1 MTTTKTGPNEASVRA
16 SHSVNTP
23 APDRFIITILI
34 VTSTSVV
41 LPILPLARARS
52 TTLDSSAHARRTLH
66 PNSTLTTNASSFSHT
81 SFTDSHDARAP
92 AGTAYVPRTMRRA
105 GKLARDALTR
115 ARAVSSACAS
125 TTSASPAQT
134 HHELA
139 ALRGFQRDPTWTPR
153 SGSASFYST
162 KAERA
167 ANRRPILRGEDLN
180 AIRVEPVTADMAK
193 RGSLTPTDG
202 TLYGEPPE
210 TWEERERATLDLD
223 AMEATGTGTTA
234 MDEIDA
240 LLEEFLQS
248 GKIEG
253 SPLPSLEEIMAVGR
267 STGEEDEDE
276 EEEEEEEDEAGGVRR
291 RKGDETPVRVPIR
304 DSAGRSYGTG
314 KRKTAIA
321 RVWLTPGG
329 TGEHKVNGRPYDEY
343 FSTPA
348 SRAVMVAPFFV
359 SDTLGAFT
367 ATVDVHGGGVSGQAQ
382 AVRHGVSVA
391 LQNYDP
397 AFRPALKAAGFLTRD
412 SRIVERKKPGK
423 AKARK
428 SFAWVKR

>member
-1 MTTTKTGPNEASVRA
+1 
-16 SHSVNTP
+16 
-23 APDRFIITILI
+23 
-34 VTSTSVV
+34 
-41 LPILPLARARS
+41 
-52 TTLDSSAHARRTLH
+52 
-66 PNSTLTTNASSFSHT
+66 
-81 SFTDSHDARAP
+81 
-92 AGTAYVPRTMRRA
+92 MRRA

-115 ARAVSSACAS
+115 ARAVSSATAS
-125 TTSASPAQT
+125 TTTSSASPAQMML
-134 HHELA
+134 HEQHG
-139 ALRGFQRDPTWTPR
+139 RGFQQRDPIHHWTPP
-153 SGSASFYST
+153 GSVSSYST

-167 ANRRPILRGEDLN
+167 ANRRPVLRGEDLN
-180 AIRVEPVTADMAK
+180 ATRVEPVTADMAK

-210 TWEERERATLDLD
+210 TWEERERATLDVD
-223 AMEATGTGTTA
+223 AMEASGTS
-234 MDEIDA
+234 MSMEEIDA

-253 SPLPSLEEIMAVGR
+253 SDLPSLEEVMAVGR
-267 STGEEDEDE
+267 STGEEED
-276 EEEEEEEDEAGGVRR
+276 EEDEAGEDEEEDEERADRR

-329 TGEHKVNGRPYDEY
+329 TGEHKVNGKPYDEY
-343 FSTPA
+343 FQSPA
-348 SRAVMVAPFFV
+348 SRGEMVAPFFV
-359 SDTLGAFT
+359 SDTLGMFT
-367 ATVDVHGGGVSGQAQ
+367 ATVDVHGGGISGQAQ

-412 SRIVERKKPGK
+412 SRVVERKKPGK